1 MPKEVGREDS
11 FLDIRNEFQ
20 KPVRDP
26 RSITKLVF
34 DLKKLEMK
42 IIGIVEVI

>member
-20 KPVRDP
+20 KPVGDP

-34 DLKKLEMK
+34 DLKRKNWR
-42 IIGIVEVI
+42 